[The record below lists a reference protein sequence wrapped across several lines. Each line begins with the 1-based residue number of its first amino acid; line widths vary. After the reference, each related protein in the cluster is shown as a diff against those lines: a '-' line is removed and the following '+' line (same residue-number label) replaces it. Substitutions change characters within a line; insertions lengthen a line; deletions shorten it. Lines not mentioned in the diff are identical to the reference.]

1 MSFPLNLLSTE
12 EIHAELQR
20 RKREETDGFRA
31 QIAEH
36 KRAINVLE
44 IQIQQLKIAAKAR
57 GRQ

>member
-1 MSFPLNLLSTE
+1 MSFPVNLLSTE

-20 RKREETDGFRA
+20 RKREELDAYRA

-57 GRQ
+57 GRK